1 MSYESDPFAG
11 FATVTPHDS
20 NNITVPSGAKVRG
33 ILVGG
38 AGVVA
43 AVDSRGGVTNITA
56 SAGQLIPGFIVRV
69 NSTNTTA
76 TGLVAGY

>member
-1 MSYESDPFAG
+1 MSFESDPFSG
-11 FATVTPHDS
+11 FVTVTPSDS
-20 NNITVPSGAKVRG
+20 TNIAVPANTKVRG

-43 AVDSRGGVTNITA
+43 ALDSRGNVTNITA
-56 SAGQLIPGFIVRV
+56 SAGQLIPGLIVRV